1 MGKGDRR
8 SSRSK
13 AGGQS
18 FTFLNNEGSL
28 QWGFAISSTV
38 VQILVAATAIL
49 ALVFASIAFHH
60 ANSNNSEINDIKH
73 EALNIWVEVDFDG
86 LADDDDG
93 TISTDGEDDDD
104 DDGHILH
111 DHALHHLL
119 IAGQNNFIDGTD
131 SHGNA
136 VVGHLHLNGVP
147 LRIIDEVLTVEGG
160 DVTADCV
167 RTRIKR
173 VIAADSADIEVGD
186 VIGATPTG
194 EASLGFAHYEEQL
207 VADVI
212 DSDSIDV
219 FGISDSEAVY
229 IYESAAAGT
238 LDLRLGSIAA
248 DGVVTLT
255 PAVTVDPT
263 VYSIGG
269 ECLFFG
275 APTNTPDSFMIV
287 WVEPAGT
294 DGINAQLFKIT
305 SAGDEL
311 TAPTFTTSAV
321 DVFNAGV
328 TSNPQF
334 LVTGPGNTMVMGF
347 VEVGGAGASLLA
359 YDVNVG
365 LTTITPGA
373 PVVVEA
379 TVDGSG
385 CGLMCGDVRGSSVIT
400 VTGETGTLDPTG
412 EVFGITAVTT
422 LTSLAPG
429 VALYDGDDDDGIVF
443 DCVAIGTN
451 EFLVSII
458 DTSSNVYGELNLFE
472 IVGTAFSVPAIE
484 TQAFNPYDGVAD
496 VSGHTPTADLAAYS
510 DTGAVVVFR
519 SASQCSYSTVAQ
531 AWEMSIVGG
540 AATLTPGDWSAFT
553 PNPEFDTAVS
563 AFGSSGNVAIIYGS
577 DENSGLGSRRVV
589 YGVSGILDAQNNIRF
604 VHSSPAVVLGVADSA
619 GVAGETIDII
629 TSGCVTNPNWDFPE
643 RRVFFHGD
651 GSVRTSGHSDPNLA
665 DNYRAVGAGFA
676 QTPTTIQFDRF
687 ESSHQNHCV

>member
-8 SSRSK
+8 NSRSK
-13 AGGQS
+13 SGGQS

-28 QWGFAISSTV
+28 QWGFAISSTGF
-38 VQILVAATAIL
+38 QILIAAVAIL

-104 DDGHILH
+104 DDGHILK

-119 IAGQNNFIDGTD
+119 IAGENNVIDGTD
-131 SHGNA
+131 SHGNE
-136 VVGHLHLNGVP
+136 VEGHFHLIGVP

-160 DVTADCV
+160 NITADCV

-173 VIAADSADIEVGD
+173 VINADSPDVDVGD
-186 VIGATPTG
+186 VIGAMEDGT
-194 EASLGFAHYEEQL
+194 AFKGFGHYEEEL
-207 VADVI
+207 IADVI

-229 IYESAAAGT
+229 IYESAGAGT
-238 LDLRLGSIAA
+238 LDLRLGSLAA
-248 DGVVTLT
+248 DGTVTLT

-263 VYSIGG
+263 VYAIGG

-294 DGINAQLFKIT
+294 GGINAQLFKIAT
-305 SAGDEL
+305 AGDSV

-321 DVFNAGV
+321 DVYNAG
-328 TSNPQF
+328 TTTNPQF

-347 VEVGGAGASLLA
+347 VEVAGAGASLLA

-379 TVDGSG
+379 TVDGAG
-385 CGLMCGDVRGSSVIT
+385 CGLMCGDVRGSTVIT
-400 VTGETGTLDPTG
+400 VTGESSTLDPTG
-412 EVFGITAVTT
+412 EVFSITATTT
-422 LTSLAPG
+422 LTSLAAG
-429 VALYDGDDDDGIVF
+429 VQLYDGDDDDDIIF

-451 EFLVSII
+451 EFLLSII

-472 IVGTAFSVPAIE
+472 VVGTSFAVPALD
-484 TQAFNPYDGVAD
+484 TVAFNPYDGAAD

-510 DTGAVVVFR
+510 ETGAVVVFR
-519 SASQCSYSTVAQ
+519 AASQCSYATVAQ
-531 AWEMSIVGG
+531 AWELVIAG
-540 AATLTPGDWSAFT
+540 AAKTLAPGDWQAFT
-553 PNPEFDTAVS
+553 PNPEFDTAVT
-563 AFGSSGNVAIIYGS
+563 AFGASGNIAIIYGS
-577 DENSGLGSRRVV
+577 DENSGLGSQRVV
-589 YGVSGILDAQNNIRF
+589 YGVSGIIDNQSNIRF
-604 VHSSPAVVLGVADSA
+604 VHSVPAIVLGVADNA
-619 GVAGETIDII
+619 GVAGDVIDII
-629 TSGCVTNPNWDFPE
+629 TSGCVTNSAWDFPE
-643 RRVFFHGD
+643 RRIYFHGD
-651 GSVRTSGHSDPNLA
+651 GSVTTSGHSDPNQA
-665 DNYRAVGAGFA
+665 DDYRAVAAGFA
-676 QTPTTIQFDRF
+676 QSSTTIQFDRF
-687 ESSHQNHCV
+687 EASHQRHCV